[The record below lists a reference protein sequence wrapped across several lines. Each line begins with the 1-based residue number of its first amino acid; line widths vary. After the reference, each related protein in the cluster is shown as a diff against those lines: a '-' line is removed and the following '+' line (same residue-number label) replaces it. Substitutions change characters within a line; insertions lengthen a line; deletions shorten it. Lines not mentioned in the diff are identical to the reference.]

1 MLNSIILNRPNID
14 NNPEDPLIK
23 YLLEEKVRDYFDL
36 VDEYFLQ
43 DYIANFHWNLFELN
57 FRQLEL
63 TIRKNS
69 LLTSS
74 NKIIFIPFRYRN
86 KKILINI

>member
-1 MLNSIILNRPNID
+1 MLNSIILNIQNID
-14 NNPEDPLIK
+14 NNPKDPLRK

-36 VDEYFLQ
+36 IDEYFLQ

-63 TIRKNS
+63 TLRKNS

-74 NKIIFIPFRYRN
+74 NKMIFIPFRYRN
-86 KKILINI
+86 KKILIIT